1 MKRTI
6 AIGAVLATLALMTG
20 VAQARNEHCA
30 GGIQYVTLALKDKD
44 RGNLDDYRRE
54 INKAVAQLTTCAQ
67 EDPAD
72 FEAQGYLGWAL
83 AEIDSTRQAGQ
94 VFTKAIDGLNA
105 KGDKKRAS
113 DVAVNRESYWVRAL
127 NDGIAKVNAAQ
138 NAYPDYLKTPENDA
152 DKTLK
157 GEATKSYEQAVV
169 SFTRA
174 SELKPGDP
182 KTLRNL
188 GSVYAFMGQFEKAEA
203 VFREGLKA
211 APTDSALL
219 VSVKSVRTNYA
230 NKLIDEKKFDEAI
243 TFFSGLIKDD
253 PGSADLQLGLADAYF
268 KRAQSKEGDARKP
281 DFKLAGDAYAAAARL
296 KPGDADPTF
305 DAALAYQN
313 AGESKL
319 AEPLWRATLK
329 QRPDD
334 VDAISALGSCL
345 ADLGQFEEAIKVLWD
360 GVSRE
365 PKNKI
370 LHRQLGAVYTKAQN
384 NPKSTEEL
392 MVYLALQNGQ
402 PVADA
407 AATAKSAKAGTPRAQ
422 TFASAGTPDQVVP
435 WEIQG
440 EKVETWF
447 YWSKKLAYHFKGDVL
462 YLKSD
467 WSAPALPPAGNP
479 PPAPASAGKKK

>member
-6 AIGAVLATLALMTG
+6 ALGAAVAALALAAG
-20 VAQARNEHCA
+20 VARARNEHCA

-44 RGNLDDYRRE
+44 RGNLDDYTRE
-54 INKAVAQLTTCAQ
+54 IHKAVDQLTECAK

-83 AEIDSTRQAGQ
+83 CEIDSTRLAGQ

-105 KGDKKRAS
+105 KGDKKRAA

-157 GEATKSYEQAVV
+157 GEATKNYDQALV
-169 SFTRA
+169 SFTHA
-174 SELKPGDP
+174 AELKPGDP

-188 GSVYAFMGQFEKAEA
+188 GSVYAFMGDFGKAEA

-211 APTDSALL
+211 APTDSSLL
-219 VSVKSVRTNYA
+219 LSVKSVRTNYA
-230 NKLIDEKKFDEAI
+230 NKLIEEKKYDDAI

-253 PGSADLQLGLADAYF
+253 PSNPDLQLGLADAYF

-281 DFKLAGDAYAAAARL
+281 DFKLAGDAYAAAAKL
-296 KPGDADPTF
+296 KPNDADPTF
-305 DAALAYQN
+305 NAALAYQN
-313 AGESKL
+313 GGESKL

-329 QRPDD
+329 MRPDD

-345 ADLGQFEEAIKVLWD
+345 SDLGQFDEAIKVLWD
-360 GVSRE
+360 GVSRD

-370 LHRQLGAVYTKAQN
+370 LHRQLGAVYTKAHN
-384 NPKSTEEL
+384 NAKSTEEL

-402 PVADA
+402 PVADP
-407 AATAKSAKAGTPRAQ
+407 AATAKSAKAGTARAQ
-422 TFASAGTPDQVVP
+422 TLASAGTPDQIIP

-440 EKVETWF
+440 EKVESWF
-447 YWSKKLAYHFKGDVL
+447 YWSKKAAYHFKADAL

-467 WSAPALPPAGNP
+467 WSAPAPAGGAQAD
-479 PPAPASAGKKK
+479 APKKK